1 MSKKVKIILALLLCL
16 SVSFLI
22 VYAVANYKDTS
33 TLSDELKEEI
43 RVAYYTQVRY
53 KSDIEECP
61 RLNWFDENGHVEAYT
76 VWRYVGTYGSCV
88 ALLYIEDNQ
97 TAIETPLEMPYLLE
111 GLSSDVYYPVE
122 ATVYLYNT
130 AGGIDYPFGNLTFL
144 ANLEYY
150 NVKWLSNAQLAQ
162 LTMDI
167 AEIAKAYN

>member
-1 MSKKVKIILALLLCL
+1 MNKKEKIILAILLCL

-53 KSDIEECP
+53 EKDVEDLP

-88 ALLYIEDNQ
+88 ALLFIEDNQ
-97 TAIETPLEMPYLLE
+97 DGVYQPLEMPYLLE
-111 GLSSDVYYPVE
+111 GLSRDVYYPIE

-130 AGGIDYPFGNLTFL
+130 AGGIDYPYGNFTFL

-162 LTMDI
+162 LTRDI